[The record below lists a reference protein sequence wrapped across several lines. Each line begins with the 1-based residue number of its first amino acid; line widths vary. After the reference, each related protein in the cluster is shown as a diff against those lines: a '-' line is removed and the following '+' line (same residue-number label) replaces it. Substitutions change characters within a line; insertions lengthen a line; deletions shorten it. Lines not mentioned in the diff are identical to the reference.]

1 MKAEGTI
8 LLEAEG
14 IEKSFPGVR
23 ALSGAAL
30 KVRAGRLRATRN
42 GHGYRISRADFDMA
56 RVLYGMV
63 VVGLVGAAL
72 NAIAS
77 RLEQRSLK
85 WRRSR

>member
-1 MKAEGTI
+1 
-8 LLEAEG
+8 
-14 IEKSFPGVR
+14 
-23 ALSGAAL
+23 
-30 KVRAGRLRATRN
+30 
-42 GHGYRISRADFDMA
+42 MA
-56 RVLYGMV
+56 KVLYGMV